1 MVSIRMVLSQRA
13 LSQIAD
19 IPGPCYAYPWA
30 AAGRAEGHAMVVR
43 FFESVLLAA
52 FLTTLGYG
60 LGRLLGVLV
69 QGIIES
75 QGNIKVLQATITRRA
90 GIERGFQTR
99 IGALRREM
107 VNFDRAIKEATH
119 RQMALAQATAESLA
133 TADRIVRLVGDEAV
147 GRQRY
152 LALVFNKYV
161 AGGGGAASMIDDS
174 WNVAQEVE
182 VWAIGPAEARI
193 DVEKRYP
200 AVFGFSVHSLVSAP
214 REPVRTAAD
223 IV

>member
-1 MVSIRMVLSQRA
+1 MA
-13 LSQIAD
+13 
-19 IPGPCYAYPWA
+19 
-30 AAGRAEGHAMVVR
+30 VR

-60 LGRLLGVLV
+60 LGRLIGFIA
-69 QGIIES
+69 QSIIES
-75 QGNIKVLQATITRRA
+75 QGNITGLQATVTRRA
-90 GIERGFQTR
+90 RIERGFQTR

-107 VNFDRAIKEATH
+107 VTYDREIKEATH

-133 TADRIVRLVGDEAV
+133 TADSIVRVVGEESV

-161 AGGGGAASMIDDS
+161 AAGGGAASLIDDS

-182 VWAIGPAEARI
+182 VWAVGPAEARV

-200 AVFGFSVHSLVSAP
+200 AVFGFSVHSLMSAP
-214 REPVRTAAD
+214 REPERTAAD